1 VRLLSINND
10 AKPAKLTI
18 KLANAITGGLGNA
31 SKMPGRTYGTP
42 AEACQVGSKL
52 RKVAGSV
59 CEGCYAFKGFYAAY
73 AKTIKPAQ
81 YRRLESLGHPQWVDA
96 MAVLV
101 GRETWFRWHDS
112 GDVQSVEHLARI
124 CEVARRTPNTNHWLP
139 TREYAI
145 VKEYRAGGGVIPP
158 NLVVRL
164 SAHKVDGP
172 APSGFGLPTST
183 VTTGA
188 SEGCDCGDCG
198 RLPTSTVTTG
208 ASEGW
213 QCPARTQNN
222 ECGECRACWTPEVAN
237 VAYPVH

>member
-1 VRLLSINND
+1 MAIIT
-10 AKPAKLTI
+10 AKLTI

-52 RKVAGSV
+52 RKVADSV
-59 CEGCYAFKGFYAAY
+59 CNGCYAFKGFYSAY

-81 YRRLESLGHPQWVDA
+81 YRRLESLDHPQWVEA

-112 GDVQSVEHLARI
+112 GDIQSAEHLARI
-124 CEVARRTPNTNHWLP
+124 CEVARRTPKTNHWLP
-139 TREYAI
+139 TREYAY
-145 VKEYRAGGGVIPP
+145 VKEYRETGDVPA
-158 NLVVRL
+158 NLVIRL

-188 SEGCDCGDCG
+188 SEG
-198 RLPTSTVTTG
+198 
-208 ASEGW
+208 W

-222 ECGECRACWTPEVAN
+222 ECGDCRACWTPEVAN